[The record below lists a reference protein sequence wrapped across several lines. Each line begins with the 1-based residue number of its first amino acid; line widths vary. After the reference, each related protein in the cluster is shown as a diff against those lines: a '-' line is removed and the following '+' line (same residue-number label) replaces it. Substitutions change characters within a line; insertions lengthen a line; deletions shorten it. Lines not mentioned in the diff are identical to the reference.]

1 MYILVQKYNFQE
13 YVSIFLEWITNYFIS
28 LFLPTYFSQ
37 ITIHLTINLF
47 ISLSL
52 SICFIYISG
61 YLSIWLSIN
70 LLIYLSVYLS
80 ICLSIYL
87 IISQSSNLFIQFI
100 YLSKNRF
107 ILQEITAA
115 PRRETTQPKF
125 AATPTPTLLLHQ
137 PWPPRLT
144 V

>member
-28 LFLPTYFSQ
+28 LFLPTYSQ

-47 ISLSL
+47 ISLSIYLFYL
-52 SICFIYISG
+52 SICFIYLSG
-61 YLSIWLSIN
+61 
-70 LLIYLSVYLS
+70 YLS

-87 IISQSSNLFIQFI
+87 VISQSSNLFIQFI
-100 YLSKNRF
+100 YLSKNLF

-144 V
+144 A